1 MKVNNHN
8 FVNHKSEEMICWQC
22 GYVIWRCDIPEKALE
37 AIEML
42 TEDRYYIAGKKNIK
56 MPRDFYK
63 TCPEKWHGWNYK
75 DLENG

>member
-8 FVNHKSEEMICWQC
+8 FVNHKSDEMICWQC
-22 GYVIWRCDIPEKALE
+22 GYVIWRCDTPEKALE
-37 AIEML
+37 AIDML
-42 TEDRYYIAGKKNIK
+42 TGDKNIPK
-56 MPRDFYK
+56 DFYK